1 MSYLSSFYITH
12 SSSQAP
18 SSFLAHQSPGS
29 RFHEAQGPWGSM
41 AYPLLITAT
50 KQEQNKM
57 GTSMRESW
65 ERTRSHLYSII
76 STRRSL
82 SQAWH
87 YELRVTSWKIK
98 FKSQISPHLNW
109 GHQGTMASND
119 VGRLTPPWLFPKPS
133 HWEILLSY
141 PQGGMAE
148 GIIYCSMITSNT
160 RGKGAT
166 KLSK

>member
-1 MSYLSSFYITH
+1 MGRKRHQSSLAITEQVVYIDVVFFSLQTLNYEIINLTGLKSNCQIRFSYCNYERKDADGYHRRDVSFAYYLWWEQLLVSYLSSFYITH

-82 SQAWH
+82 SQA
-87 YELRVTSWKIK
+87 
-98 FKSQISPHLNW
+98 
-109 GHQGTMASND
+109 
-119 VGRLTPPWLFPKPS
+119 
-133 HWEILLSY
+133 
-141 PQGGMAE
+141 
-148 GIIYCSMITSNT
+148 
-160 RGKGAT
+160 
-166 KLSK
+166 